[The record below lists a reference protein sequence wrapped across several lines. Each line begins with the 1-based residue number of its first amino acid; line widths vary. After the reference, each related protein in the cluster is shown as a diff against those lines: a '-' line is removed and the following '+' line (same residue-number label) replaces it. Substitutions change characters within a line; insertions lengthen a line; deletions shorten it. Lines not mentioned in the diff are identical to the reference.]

1 MNTQKA
7 IEAFFSRFKDTKHE
21 ENTLT
26 LESDRKGLRIKET
39 IQPEE
44 IDFNDVA
51 KHHRTEI
58 MKQYKLFN

>member
-26 LESDRKGLRIKET
+26 LESDKKGLRIKET
-39 IQPEE
+39 IQPDERLT
-44 IDFNDVA
+44 FNETFQ
-51 KHHRTEI
+51 HI
-58 MKQYKLFN
+58 YKQLN